1 MIFWL
6 VWGFCNLDRAF
17 TFQCGFVVVGVGLID
32 FGVIVLNLDSFL
44 GDCFI
49 LELGGVKEWT
59 SGGVASMVDI
69 TGGFLGVVG
78 IDDVSCVKSQI
89 SVSSMSSLALTSKIS
104 SITFV
109 MVEGS

>member
-1 MIFWL
+1 MIFCL
-6 VWGFCNLDRAF
+6 VWGFCNLDWAF
-17 TFQCGFVVVGVGLID
+17 TFQCGFEVVGVGLID

-44 GDCFI
+44 GDCLC

-59 SGGVASMVDI
+59 SGGVASMVDT
-69 TGGFLGVVG
+69 TGGFLGVVV

-89 SVSSMSSLALTSKIS
+89 SISSMSSLALTSKIS

>member
-17 TFQCGFVVVGVGLID
+17 TFQCGFQVVGVGLID
-32 FGVIVLNLDSFL
+32 FGVIVLNVDSFF
-44 GDCFI
+44 GDCLC
-49 LELGGVKEWT
+49 LELGG
-59 SGGVASMVDI
+59 
-69 TGGFLGVVG
+69 
-78 IDDVSCVKSQI
+78 VSCVKSQI
-89 SVSSMSSLALTSKIS
+89 SISSMFSLALTSKIS

>member
-1 MIFWL
+1 
-6 VWGFCNLDRAF
+6 
-17 TFQCGFVVVGVGLID
+17 
-32 FGVIVLNLDSFL
+32 
-44 GDCFI
+44 
-49 LELGGVKEWT
+49 
-59 SGGVASMVDI
+59 MVDI

-89 SVSSMSSLALTSKIS
+89 SISSMSSLALTSKIS